1 MPKCCRV
8 KSSQEHGS
16 SCGIFR
22 SVKRLKVLAIFDL
35 QRAQL
40 PATSITEQP
49 TLLAKIEIKRRGY
62 KFSVPIFAKNRAVIS
77 RTRSRPCPG
86 I

>member
-1 MPKCCRV
+1 M
-8 KSSQEHGS
+8 KSSQGL
-16 SCGIFR
+16 GLGLGFR
-22 SVKRLKVLAIFDL
+22 SAKRLKVLAIFDQL
-35 QRAQL
+35 KAQL

-49 TLLAKIEIKRRGY
+49 TLLAKREIKRRGY

-77 RTRSRPCPG
+77 RTRSHPCSR